1 MGVVFFDC
9 HRIQWND
16 YETNQDFHERIK
28 LIKSVIISGPPA
40 IGKTTIAK
48 GIAKE
53 FVLTHLSGGDILKE
67 LAAED
72 GFETKGDDWW
82 DTQEG
87 MSFLS
92 KRQENFEFDKK
103 VDDKLKKLFLGG
115 NVVITSYTLPWIVEG
130 GVKIW
135 LAGSKD
141 NSAQRMTTRD
151 KLSKNEALEIVQKRY
166 NENKI
171 IYKTLYGFEFGE
183 NLSVFDKI
191 IETDNLNADQVLESA
206 KSTVR
211 ELF

>member
-1 MGVVFFDC
+1 M
-9 HRIQWND
+9 
-16 YETNQDFHERIK
+16 
-28 LIKSVIISGPPA
+28 LKSIIISGPPA

-48 GIAKE
+48 AITEE
-53 FVLTHLSGGDILKE
+53 FGLTHLSGGDILKE
-67 LAAED
+67 LAEEE
-72 GFETKGDDWW
+72 GFKTGGDDWW

-87 MSFLS
+87 IDFLS
-92 KRQENFEFDKK
+92 RRQENPEFDKQ
-103 VDDKLKKLFLGG
+103 VDDKLKKLFSKGS
-115 NVVITSYTLPWIVEG
+115 VVITSYTLPWLVEG

-135 LAGSKD
+135 LDGSKE

-151 KLSKNEALEIVQKRY
+151 NLSETNALEIVQKRY

-191 IETDNLNADQVLESA
+191 IETDGLNAEQVLEIA

-211 ELF
+211 KYF